1 MDGVS
6 PRVHRIMR
14 FRSIMTLCL
23 FAAAAIAALKYPLLG
38 PGICICCLMGTL
50 KPEPSWAQKQSS
62 QS

>member
-23 FAAAAIAALKYPLLG
+23 FAAAAIVALN
-38 PGICICCLMGTL
+38 IR
-50 KPEPSWAQKQSS
+50 
-62 QS
+62 